1 MDQNRP
7 FETPEVLPLAATFT
21 PSTYLIA
28 SLSVAVLFLALLFFF
43 NKTKSGSRKNALLL
57 VGPPDAGKTAIFSK
71 LVYSQYLPTHTSLQT
86 NQSVFSLSNKK
97 QTMIIDVP
105 GHPRL
110 RDQFQEHLV
119 DSKAIAFVVDSS
131 TVSRNAPVVA
141 EHLHS
146 ILHAL
151 TSLPPSQKLPSLLIL
166 AHKADLL
173 KTSSSASAAP
183 STTLAIN
190 RVKTILERE
199 LEKRRA
205 SQVGGVGVEGLGA
218 EGERSDMGGLE
229 CGEGGTFKFE
239 EWEGGEVIFLGTS
252 VRPRNSSQDKGVINE
267 KSASEDGL
275 EALEVWLEEN
285 I

>member
-1 MDQNRP
+1 M
-7 FETPEVLPLAATFT
+7 
-21 PSTYLIA
+21 
-28 SLSVAVLFLALLFFF
+28 
-43 NKTKSGSRKNALLL
+43 
-57 VGPPDAGKTAIFSK
+57 
-71 LVYSQYLPTHTSLQT
+71 
-86 NQSVFSLSNKK
+86 VFK
-97 QTMIIDVP
+97 
-105 GHPRL
+105 
-110 RDQFQEHLV
+110 
-119 DSKAIAFVVDSS
+119 FVVNLLNPHF
-131 TVSRNAPVVA
+131 R
-141 EHLHS
+141 HLHS

-183 STTLAIN
+183 STTLAIT

-205 SQVGGVGVEGLGA
+205 SQAGGVGVEGLGA

-252 VRPRNSSQDKGVINE
+252 VRPQNSSQREKGVIDE
-267 KSASEDGL
+267 KPESEDGL